1 EETRKAEEARKAEET
16 RKAEEAHKAEE
27 ARKAEETRKAEE
39 GHKTQEAPIVEEG
52 YKVNNVHQT
61 DTTVKASDLPK
72 TKTVSAVHMARTD
85 NKQITSHQTRVEK
98 QIKNTL
104 PSTGDSKR
112 GYYIAGMA
120 IVMLSVLFSLAK
132 KFKSKY

>member
-1 EETRKAEEARKAEET
+1 EAHKAEEV
-16 RKAEEAHKAEE
+16 RKAEEAHKVEE
-27 ARKAEETRKAEE
+27 ARKAEE

-85 NKQITSHQTRVEK
+85 NKQITSHQTHVEK

-112 GYYIAGMA
+112 GYYITGMA

>member
-1 EETRKAEEARKAEET
+1 MWYYR
-16 RKAEEAHKAEE
+16 
-27 ARKAEETRKAEE
+27 
-39 GHKTQEAPIVEEG
+39 
-52 YKVNNVHQT
+52 
-61 DTTVKASDLPK
+61 
-72 TKTVSAVHMARTD
+72 
-85 NKQITSHQTRVEK
+85 SHQTRVEK

>member
-1 EETRKAEEARKAEET
+1 
-16 RKAEEAHKAEE
+16 
-27 ARKAEETRKAEE
+27 
-39 GHKTQEAPIVEEG
+39 
-52 YKVNNVHQT
+52 
-61 DTTVKASDLPK
+61 
-72 TKTVSAVHMARTD
+72 MARTD